1 MEKQMLDKII
11 CAACSK
17 EHKTLEDYIAIA
29 EKFGINLSVE
39 DLMEIERVL
48 KEEEAKCKESSL
60 NHA

>member
-11 CAACSK
+11 CAVCGK

-29 EKFGINLSVE
+29 EKFGITLSVE